1 MEVSKRSV
9 LIDEAS
15 KQMKALKTI
24 GHWRSIAVMISAIGI
39 MLTYTG
45 FASRPVN
52 IIAAVAGSAILILS
66 VLSAMVMT
74 IGIRSGRMNVEKILE
89 AAEIQK

>member
-1 MEVSKRSV
+1 MEMTKRSV
-9 LIDEAS
+9 LLDEAT

-24 GHWRSIAVMISAIGI
+24 GHWRSIAVMISAISI
-39 MLTYTG
+39 ALTYTG

-52 IIAAVAGSAILILS
+52 VIAAVSGIMLLIISA
-66 VLSAMVMT
+66 LSAMVMT
-74 IGIRSGRMNVEKILE
+74 IGIRSGRMNVEKILA

>member
-1 MEVSKRSV
+1 
-9 LIDEAS
+9 
-15 KQMKALKTI
+15 MKALKTI

-39 MLTYTG
+39 ALTYTG

-52 IIAAVAGSAILILS
+52 VIAAVSGIMLLIISA
-66 VLSAMVMT
+66 LSAMVMT
-74 IGIRSGRMNVEKILE
+74 IGIRSGRMNVEKILA

>member
-1 MEVSKRSV
+1 MTKRSV
-9 LIDEAS
+9 LLDEAS

-52 IIAAVAGSAILILS
+52 IIAAVPGIILLILS
-66 VLSAMVMT
+66 ALSAMVMT
-74 IGIRSGRMNVEKILE
+74 IGIRSGRMNVEKILAAAE
-89 AAEIQK
+89 AAAN

>member
-1 MEVSKRSV
+1 MTKRSV
-9 LIDEAS
+9 LLDEAS

-45 FASRPVN
+45 FASRQVN
-52 IIAAVAGSAILILS
+52 IIAAVPGIILLILS
-66 VLSAMVMT
+66 ALSAMVMT
-74 IGIRSGRMNVEKILE
+74 IGIRSGRMNVEKILAAAE
-89 AAEIQK
+89 AAAN